1 MEKTM
6 TVDEKI
12 RRAEQIYERRK
23 KENTRPITTVS
34 VNEEKKDIKLLKKMF
49 VQILVCTLIYLC
61 IYTIQNKEYV
71 FSEDFINKVNEILSY
86 DTNVG
91 EIYENI
97 KNVVNKNHQEDKI
110 DENAIGGSNEDGE
123 NQVMLEQEE
132 DNQEVPNDATEQEI
146 QSNQNDKNEQ
156 EIQIKE
162 LSDEEKV
169 IENIKSITTF
179 IKPLE
184 RVIISSKF
192 GQRESDNINIPKNHT
207 GIDIAENMGAKIK
220 SATEGEVVLV
230 SELGDFGKHV
240 KIQIGEISVIYAHCN
255 KIYVKEGE
263 RVIQGQ
269 EIAEVGNTGNSTGPH
284 LHFEIRYLENPV
296 DPQKILDI

>member
-1 MEKTM
+1 
-6 TVDEKI
+6 
-12 RRAEQIYERRK
+12 
-23 KENTRPITTVS
+23 
-34 VNEEKKDIKLLKKMF
+34 
-49 VQILVCTLIYLC
+49 
-61 IYTIQNKEYV
+61 
-71 FSEDFINKVNEILSY
+71 
-86 DTNVG
+86 
-91 EIYENI
+91 
-97 KNVVNKNHQEDKI
+97 
-110 DENAIGGSNEDGE
+110 
-123 NQVMLEQEE
+123 MLEQEE

-220 SATEGEVVLV
+220 SATEGEVVLG